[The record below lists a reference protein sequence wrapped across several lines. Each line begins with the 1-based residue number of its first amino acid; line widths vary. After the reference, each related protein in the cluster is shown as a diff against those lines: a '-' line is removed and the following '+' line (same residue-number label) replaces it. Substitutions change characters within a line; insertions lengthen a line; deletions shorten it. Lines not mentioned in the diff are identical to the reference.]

1 VRKNMSI
8 TPQEIVDK
16 AFSTKFRGYDKE
28 EVDEFLDK
36 IYIDYEELTRY
47 KDETERYIKRLEER
61 LSYYTNDIPKRTVT
75 NDEKQEQEPET
86 MNDSIFY

>member
-1 VRKNMSI
+1 MSI
-8 TPQEIVDK
+8 TPQDIVDK
-16 AFSTKFRGYDKE
+16 VFSTKFRGYDKE

-75 NDEKQEQEPET
+75 NEQEPEAI
-86 MNDSIFY
+86 NDSIFY

>member
-1 VRKNMSI
+1 MSI
-8 TPQEIVDK
+8 TPQDIVDQ

-75 NDEKQEQEPET
+75 NDQEQEPEA

>member
-1 VRKNMSI
+1 MSI
-8 TPQEIVDK
+8 TPQDIVDK

-61 LSYYTNDIPKRTVT
+61 LSNYTNDIPKRTVT
-75 NDEKQEQEPET
+75 HDQEQEPEA

>member
-1 VRKNMSI
+1 MSI
-8 TPQEIVDK
+8 TPQEITDK
-16 AFSTKFRGYDKE
+16 EFSKTFRGYDKE

-36 IYIDYEELTRY
+36 IYIDYEELVRY

-75 NDEKQEQEPET
+75 NEQEPEAI
-86 MNDSIFY
+86 NDSIFY

>member
-1 VRKNMSI
+1 MSI
-8 TPQEIVDK
+8 TPQDIVDK
-16 AFSTKFRGYDKE
+16 VFSTKFRGYDKE

-75 NDEKQEQEPET
+75 NDQEQEQEA

>member
-1 VRKNMSI
+1 MSI

-16 AFSTKFRGYDKE
+16 AFSIKFRGYDKE

-47 KDETERYIKRLEER
+47 KDETERYIKRLEVR
-61 LSYYTNDIPKRTVT
+61 LSDYTNDIPKRTVT
-75 NDEKQEQEPET
+75 NDQDQEPEA

>member
-1 VRKNMSI
+1 MSI

-61 LSYYTNDIPKRTVT
+61 LTYYTNDIPKRTVT
-75 NDEKQEQEPET
+75 NDQDQEPEA

>member
-1 VRKNMSI
+1 MS
-8 TPQEIVDK
+8 TQEIVDK

-75 NDEKQEQEPET
+75 NDQEQEPEA

>member
-1 VRKNMSI
+1 MSI
-8 TPQEIVDK
+8 TPQEITDK
-16 AFSTKFRGYDKE
+16 EFSRKFRGYDQE

-47 KDETERYIKRLEER
+47 KDETERYIRRLEER

-75 NDEKQEQEPET
+75 NDEKQEQEPEAI
-86 MNDSIFY
+86 NDSIFY

>member
-1 VRKNMSI
+1 MSI

-36 IYIDYEELTRY
+36 IYIDYEELTRC

-75 NDEKQEQEPET
+75 NDQEQEPEA

>member
-1 VRKNMSI
+1 MSI
-8 TPQEIVDK
+8 TPQDIVDK
-16 AFSTKFRGYDKE
+16 VFSKKFRGYDKE

-61 LSYYTNDIPKRTVT
+61 LTYYTNDIPKRTVT
-75 NDEKQEQEPET
+75 NDQEQEPEA

>member
-1 VRKNMSI
+1 MSI
-8 TPQEIVDK
+8 TPQDIVDK

-36 IYIDYEELTRY
+36 IYIDYEELVRC
-47 KDETERYIKRLEER
+47 KDETERYIKKLEER
-61 LSYYTNDIPKRTVT
+61 LSDYTTDIPKRTVT
-75 NDEKQEQEPET
+75 NDQEQEPEA

>member
-1 VRKNMSI
+1 MSI
-8 TPQEIVDK
+8 TPQDIVDK

-61 LSYYTNDIPKRTVT
+61 LSYYTNDIPKRTVI
-75 NDEKQEQEPET
+75 NEQETEA

>member
-1 VRKNMSI
+1 MSI

-36 IYIDYEELTRY
+36 IYIDYEELVRC
-47 KDETERYIKRLEER
+47 KDETERYIKRLEKR

-75 NDEKQEQEPET
+75 NDEKQEQEPEAI
-86 MNDSIFY
+86 NDSIFY